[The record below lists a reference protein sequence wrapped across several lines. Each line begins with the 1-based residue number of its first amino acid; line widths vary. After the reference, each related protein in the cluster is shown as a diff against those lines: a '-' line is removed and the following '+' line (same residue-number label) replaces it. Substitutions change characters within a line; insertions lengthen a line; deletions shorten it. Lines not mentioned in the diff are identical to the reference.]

1 MFDPMQAAKE
11 SHALDVAHLTGD
23 ISAVIREQ
31 AERAME
37 ELSDGADD
45 GDTSPPDDA
54 AVVPG

>member
-11 SHALDVAHLTGD
+11 SHALDAAYLMGGV
-23 ISAVIREQ
+23 SAVIREQ
-31 AERAME
+31 AKRAIE

>member
-45 GDTSPPDDA
+45 RDTGPPDDA